1 MFKRGVGGRGRR
13 RGGGRAPPPGQAAAR
28 PRGGA
33 PREEAAA
40 GAEERGRRAAREA
53 EPDHLAGRGSEHR
66 AGDLESS
73 GVMHGNERYTLIWLD
88 GCCLATAFSSSYLY
102 LVRWLEFDGRVAS
115 RRVASCASSGRGGIE
130 AKTHNA
136 SKIRWRFRS

>member
-1 MFKRGVGGRGRR
+1 MVTSTGVLARLNCHRDARRGVGTTRGRNHRETDRVESAGARTNRGVGGRGRR

-73 GVMHGNERYTLIWLD
+73 GVMHGNERYADLAGWLLP
-88 GCCLATAFSSSYLY
+88 CYSF
-102 LVRWLEFDGRVAS
+102 
-115 RRVASCASSGRGGIE
+115 
-130 AKTHNA
+130 
-136 SKIRWRFRS
+136 

>member
-28 PRGGA
+28 PRGG
-33 PREEAAA
+33 AA

-73 GVMHGNERYTLIWLD
+73 GVMHGNERSAD
-88 GCCLATAFSSSYLY
+88 
-102 LVRWLEFDGRVAS
+102 LES
-115 RRVASCASSGRGGIE
+115 
-130 AKTHNA
+130 
-136 SKIRWRFRS
+136 